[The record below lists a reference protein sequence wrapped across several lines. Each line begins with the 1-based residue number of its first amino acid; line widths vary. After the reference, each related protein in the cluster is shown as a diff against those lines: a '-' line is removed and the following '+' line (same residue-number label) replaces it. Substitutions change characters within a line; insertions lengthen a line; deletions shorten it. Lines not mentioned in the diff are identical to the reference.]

1 MSVNNNKFIILTTQ
15 RTGSTYLRIWLNKH
29 PNIRSHGE
37 IFLNHYQAPDG
48 FNAFLKQNY
57 FLKWKLYQLKSLH
70 PHYQNLLL
78 NDYPK
83 EDNIRAF
90 PYLHSTLPP
99 VVLKH

>member
-70 PHYQNLLL
+70 KVSKLFNGWL
-78 NDYPK
+78 
-83 EDNIRAF
+83 IRILF
-90 PYLHSTLPP
+90 NSE
-99 VVLKH
+99 LKKFG